1 MGPVASGLSL
11 AFSYWL
17 KAMERSGGSKE
28 KAKEE
33 DARKALR
40 KRTTMRLGSAMNLE
54 EAMERT
60 GSMKS
65 PKSQTPR
72 ARRMQTRLGSQL
84 FEEETPTS
92 SRSVRSFGEEEPESG
107 LSRLRML
114 TSAVTSFAKPKVE
127 EVEPEQGPKEVI
139 LSSDEESSDDE
150 EEEVERDFL
159 SALQRVRD
167 SGRLSFS
174 ELRVFKEELEQ
185 LGDFQ
190 DEQDSAILAAF
201 ARAKY
206 VEANS
211 EELLWS
217 RYSELYSG
225 SLPVLQPICLLVGGR
240 LSVAKPGQPEGCR
253 VTKGGVVSCADPEVL
268 GIVALEPSRLLYVA
282 YSEAMED
289 LYQAKQARRKADQAL
304 RKRPPS
310 VWSQDQLVLLLRSLE
325 FLPFFEDLDEKT
337 LLSVV
342 RNLKLRRVA
351 KAQSLPP
358 KELDLVVFW
367 EGKAGKY
374 RQVLSAS
381 DELLRSRREKQ
392 ALEALESHTRRKEE
406 EKWDEAVELEEEMAL
421 DQTIYLKRRADLR
434 LGAVLGLR
442 KLVDPLGPDTW
453 EPIIR
458 CEEACEVLCLSRPDY
473 LQCLKDSKS
482 SSELPC

>member
-1 MGPVASGLSL
+1 
-11 AFSYWL
+11 
-17 KAMERSGGSKE
+17 MERSSGGSKE
-28 KAKEE
+28 KVKEVE
-33 DARKALR
+33 DVRRALR
-40 KRTTMRLGSAMNLE
+40 KRGTTMRLGSALNLE
-54 EAMERT
+54 EDGMERT
-60 GSMKS
+60 ASLKS

-72 ARRMQTRLGSQL
+72 ARRLQTRLGSQM

-92 SRSVRSFGEEEPESG
+92 SRSARSFGEEPEAESG

-127 EVEPEQGPKEVI
+127 EVAPETGPSEVI

-174 ELRVFKEELEQ
+174 ELRVFKEELSE

-206 VEANS
+206 VEATS
-211 EELLWS
+211 DELLWS

-225 SLPVLQPICLLVGGR
+225 SLPVQQPICLLVGGR
-240 LSVAKPGQPEGCR
+240 LSVAKPGMPEGCR

-268 GIVALEPSRLLYVA
+268 GIVALEPSRLLYVGYA
-282 YSEAMED
+282 EAMED
-289 LYQAKQARRKADQAL
+289 MYQAKQAWRKADQAL

-310 VWSQDQLVLLLRSLE
+310 VWSKDQLVLLLRSLE

-337 LLSVV
+337 LLSLV

-358 KELDLVVFW
+358 KDLDLVVFW

-374 RQVLSAS
+374 KQVRSAS
-381 DELLRSRREKQ
+381 DELLRSQRERQ
-392 ALEALESHTRRKEE
+392 ALEALESHTRRREE
-406 EKWDEAVELEEEMAL
+406 GDRWDEAPELEEEL
-421 DQTIYLKRRADLR
+421 VKDQTIYLKRRGDLR
-434 LGAVLGLR
+434 LGAVLGQR

-458 CEEACEVLCLSRPDY
+458 CEDHCEVLCLSRPDY
-473 LQCLKDSKS
+473 LQCLKDSKRCWNLLRS
-482 SSELPC
+482 RFGL